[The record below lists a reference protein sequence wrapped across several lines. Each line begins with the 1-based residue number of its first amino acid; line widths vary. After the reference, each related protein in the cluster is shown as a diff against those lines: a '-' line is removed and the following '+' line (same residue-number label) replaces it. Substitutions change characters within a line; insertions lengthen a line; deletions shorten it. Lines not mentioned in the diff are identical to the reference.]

1 MRRYKIGQVS
11 KMLDAPVE
19 TIRFLEQKGLLSP
32 EKDEDSG
39 YRYYDIWDV
48 NRILDYQKYRQ
59 TGFSSN
65 EAVSLVKNGDLDS
78 LTARL
83 AEKENEARFLS
94 RFYEAKALKLKN
106 YQIVLK
112 NAMDMIG
119 RYLILNCPENYSLF
133 LRSIDADG
141 LHVSSAKAMEGSY
154 EELTQYYPFT
164 EHIYRIKREW
174 LESPEHSQDAQWGL
188 TMKKQWVDEL
198 NIRLL
203 PSMERMKSTT
213 ALFTV
218 IPVGEREFFS
228 AELLTEALAFMR
240 SAGYELNGDIL
251 GIYLATV
258 REQGQAVRY
267 MEVWIPVRTEEHA
280 PDCTED
286 FHELRSVFE

>member
-11 KMLDAPVE
+11 KMLNVPVE

-32 EKDEDSG
+32 EKDADSG
-39 YRYYDIWDV
+39 YRFYDIWDV
-48 NRILDYQKYRQ
+48 NQILDYQKYRQ
-59 TGFSSN
+59 TGFASN
-65 EAVSLVKNGDLDS
+65 EAVSLVRKGDIAFLMEQ
-78 LTARL
+78 L
-83 AEKENEARFLS
+83 AEKEKDAKFLAS
-94 RFYEAKALKLKN
+94 FYKAKALKLKN
-106 YQIVLK
+106 YQIVLR
-112 NAMDMIG
+112 NAHKMLG

-133 LRSIDADG
+133 LRSIDTDG
-141 LHVSSAKAMEGSY
+141 LHVSRAAEMEGGY

-174 LESPEHSQDAQWGL
+174 LESPEHSLNAQWGL
-188 TMKKQWVDEL
+188 TMKKQWVDAL
-198 NIRLL
+198 DIRLL

-218 IPVGEREFFS
+218 IPVGERQFFS
-228 AELLTEALAFMR
+228 AELLTEALAFIR
-240 SAGYELNGDIL
+240 SAGYELNGNIL

-267 MEVWIPVRTEEHA
+267 MEVWIPVRTEERA
-280 PDCTED
+280 PDCAGD